1 MRVLLTGHEGF
12 VGSVLAPLLRAAGC
26 DVTGLDTGLFASC
39 TFAESPVEITGQ
51 RMDVRDVALGDLVG
65 FDAVIHLAAL
75 SNDPVGDLDPETTYA
90 INHVAS
96 VKLARLAKA
105 AGVTRFLFASSCSL
119 YGVAA
124 DDMLREDA
132 AFNPVTP
139 YGESKVRAERDIA
152 ALADRGFSPTF
163 LRNATAYGVSPH
175 LRVDLAVNSLV
186 GFAYTTGEVLIQ
198 SDGTPWRPQIHVE
211 DMARAFLTILR
222 APHELVHN
230 QAFNVGRSEENYRI
244 SDLAE
249 MVRAIVPGSRVRFA
263 PGGGPDPRC
272 YRVDCGKLAATLPDF
287 RPQWTV
293 RRGIEQLYAAYREHG
308 LTFEEFTGPRY
319 LRIKR
324 LLELQR
330 DGQVDE
336 TLRWLA
342 PVASRDAIGK

>member
-211 DMARAFLTILR
+211 DMARAFLAILR
-222 APHELVHN
+222 APRELVHN

-244 SDLAE
+244 RDLAE
-249 MVRAIVPGSRVRFA
+249 MVRAVVPGSRVRYA

-293 RRGIEQLYAAYREHG
+293 RRGIEQLCVAYREHA

-342 PVASRDAIGK
+342 PVASRDATGS